1 MTVAT
6 LCVGID
12 VHLDKLVLRAI
23 DKAEGHEVLER
34 FRVTNNLP
42 GSQAAITMLA
52 DTAARLGYTRLEV
65 GWEATGL
72 LWLPFHQQLT
82 HSPDLQA
89 FALQPI
95 CFNPKLVANFKD
107 GLVLRHPKNDERDAW
122 DIANRLRLGELPV
135 SYVPSDFWQGLRR
148 LTRYRYHLARDLTRE
163 ELRFRANA
171 FLKCSDGSTAPHVLA
186 ARQAPAHPA
195 PGERGHGQPFADLYG
210 ATSLALLTEFTVAE
224 LKVLALPELADLIAH
239 RGRGRFD
246 DPIATARVVQ
256 EVLRTSYPIDPS
268 LDALLTATLAL
279 SAEHLRMIQRLI
291 KRLDQQIARAIT
303 PFPNP
308 LLTVK
313 GLGHVITAGI
323 LAEIVDIT
331 RFPDDPQLAQYIGL
345 TWEKRA
351 SGHFVSQNTRLT
363 KVGNVYL
370 RYYTILE
377 ADRLRQFNLEYQ
389 AYYWRK
395 YQEVP
400 KHQHKRALVLTARK
414 LVRLIYAL
422 LTKNV
427 PYMVRPQTARR
438 ARRIASATR

>member
-1 MTVAT
+1 MTVMT
-6 LCVGID
+6 MCVGID
-12 VHLDKLVLRAI
+12 VHLDDLVVRAI
-23 DKAEGHEVLER
+23 DKADGHEVLTR

-42 GSQAAITMLA
+42 GSQTALATLA
-52 DTAARLGYTRLEV
+52 DTARRLGYTRLEI

-72 LWLPFHQQLT
+72 LWWPFHQQLI
-82 HSPDLQA
+82 HSPHLTRLDI
-89 FALQPI
+89 QPV
-95 CFNPKLVANFKD
+95 CFNPQLVSKFKD
-107 GLVLRHPKNDERDAW
+107 GLVLRHPKNDDRDAW
-122 DIANRLRLGELPV
+122 DIASRVRLGELPV

-148 LTRYRYHLARDLTRE
+148 LTRYRYHLARDLARE
-163 ELRFRANA
+163 KLRFQATA
-171 FLKCSDGSTAPHVLA
+171 FLKCSDWQRVK
-186 ARQAPAHPA
+186 
-195 PGERGHGQPFADLYG
+195 PFADLFG
-210 ATSLALLTEFTVAE
+210 ATSLALLTEFTRSE
-224 LKVLALPELADLIAH
+224 LQTLSQPELADRIAR

-246 DPIATARVVQ
+246 DPVATARAVQ
-256 EVLRTSYPIDPS
+256 DALRTSYPIDPA
-268 LDALLTATLAL
+268 LDALLTTTLAL
-279 SAEHLRMIQRLI
+279 SAEHLRMLQRLI
-291 KRLDQQIARAIT
+291 KRLDQQIARAIA

-313 GLGHVITAGI
+313 GLGPVITAGL

-331 RFPDDPQLAQYIGL
+331 RFPDDPPLAQYIGL
-345 TWEKRA
+345 TWEKHA
-351 SGHFVSQNTRLT
+351 SGRFVAQNARLT

-370 RYYTILE
+370 RYYVILG

-427 PYMVRPQTARR
+427 PYTVRPQT
-438 ARRIASATR
+438 TRPAKGGPSST